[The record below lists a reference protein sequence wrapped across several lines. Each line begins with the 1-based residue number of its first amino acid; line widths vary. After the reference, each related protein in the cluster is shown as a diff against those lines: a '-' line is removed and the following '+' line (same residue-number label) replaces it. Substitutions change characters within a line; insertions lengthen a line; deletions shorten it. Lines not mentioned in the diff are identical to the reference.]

1 METKYEKRW
10 RRRFSFKLLFLWC
23 YFSVNR
29 GIGGF
34 IHHGVVCQTFQK
46 RCVGL
51 SVCVFVCLCLC
62 GYLSYKGV
70 WVCVCVCLC
79 VCVCVCVCV
88 CTRVMFITQ
97 TNNNTHTNA
106 AS

>member
-46 RCVGL
+46 RCMGL
-51 SVCVFVCLCLC
+51 SVCVF
-62 GYLSYKGV
+62 
-70 WVCVCVCLC
+70 

-88 CTRVMFITQ
+88 CLCVQSPCLCLGSFIQHRAFMPSLFPSKGTLVR
-97 TNNNTHTNA
+97 TNT
-106 AS
+106 